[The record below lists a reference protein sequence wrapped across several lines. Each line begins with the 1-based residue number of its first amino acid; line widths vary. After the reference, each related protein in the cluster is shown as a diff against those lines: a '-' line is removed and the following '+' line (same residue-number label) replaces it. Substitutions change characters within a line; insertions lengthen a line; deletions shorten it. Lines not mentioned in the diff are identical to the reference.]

1 MPKSTISFGSD
12 TTRIPQHTFYDLRN
26 IVATTGNIWFVDSNC
41 ANAASATGRSPDYAV
56 LTIDAAINLATANNG
71 DVIVVMEGHAES
83 ITAANG
89 IALDVAGLR
98 LIGLGSGRARPVVTF
113 TTAVG
118 ASMDIAA
125 ANNHVENIALLCGID
140 DQTAMINVT
149 AANVTLKGC
158 EFQLSDATYDAEIGV
173 LVSAAGDRFKI
184 EDCHFH
190 GTANSTAVAGAIS
203 FGAADNGIIRRNII
217 AGYFGTTGN
226 ILNAAAAENV
236 IITENLLL
244 NRSADANNLLINL
257 HASTVA
263 FIDHNRGGI
272 IDSTSPTPVVAASSF
287 VGENYFS
294 TAAGVAPS
302 TLM

>member
-1 MPKSTISFGSD
+1 MPKTVISFGAD
-12 TTRIPQHTFYDLRN
+12 TSRIPQHTQYDLRN
-26 IVATTGNIWFVDSNC
+26 IVATTGNIWFVDSGC
-41 ANAASATGRSPDYAV
+41 ANAATATGRSPDYADV
-56 LTIDAAINLATANNG
+56 TIDAAINRATPSNG

-89 IALDVAGLR
+89 IALDVAGIR
-98 LIGLGSGRARPVVTF
+98 IIGLGNGRNRPVVTF

-125 ANNHVENIALLCGID
+125 ANNCVENIVFVCNID
-140 DQTAMINVT
+140 DQTAMVNIT
-149 AANVTLKGC
+149 AADVTLRGC
-158 EFQLSDATYDAEIGV
+158 EFQMSDATYDAEIGV

-190 GTANSTAVAGAIS
+190 GTSTTAVAGAIS
-203 FGAADNGIIRRNII
+203 FGAADNSVIRRNMIC
-217 AGYFGTTGN
+217 GYFGTSGCV
-226 ILNAAAAENV
+226 LNAAAAVNVVISEN
-236 IITENLLL
+236 ILL

-263 FIDHNRGGI
+263 FIDHNRGGM
-272 IDSTSPTPVVAASSF
+272 IDSTGPTPVVAAASF

>member
-1 MPKSTISFGSD
+1 MPKNTISFGGD

-41 ANAASATGRSPDYAV
+41 ANASSATGRSPDYAV

-98 LIGLGSGRARPVVTF
+98 IIGLGSGRARPVITF

-125 ANNHVENIALLCGID
+125 ANNRVENLVFACGID
-140 DQTAMINVT
+140 DQTAMINIT
-149 AANVTLKGC
+149 AADVKVRNC
-158 EFQLSDATYDAEIGV
+158 ELQLSDATYDAEIGI
-173 LVSAAGDRFKI
+173 LISGAGDRFLI

-190 GTANSTAVAGAIS
+190 GTANTTVVAGAIS

-226 ILNAAAAENV
+226 ILNAAAAEN
-236 IITENLLL
+236 IAIHDNLLL
-244 NRSADANNLLINL
+244 NRSADGNNKLINV
-257 HASTVA
+257 HASTSGLIVN
-263 FIDHNRGGI
+263 NRGGI
-272 IDSTSPTPVVAASSF
+272 IDTTAPAPVTAAAMWVA
-287 VGENYFS
+287 GNYFS
-294 TAAGVAPS
+294 SDVGVAPS
-302 TLM
+302 ILM